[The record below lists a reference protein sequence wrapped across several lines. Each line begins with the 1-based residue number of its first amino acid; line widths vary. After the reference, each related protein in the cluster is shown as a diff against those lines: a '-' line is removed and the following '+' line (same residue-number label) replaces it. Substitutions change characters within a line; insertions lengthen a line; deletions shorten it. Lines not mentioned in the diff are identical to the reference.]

1 MIPGF
6 LIDSI
11 AGFILLIT
19 NKNWGRQKG
28 EE

>member
-6 LIDSI
+6 LTDSI
-11 AGFILLIT
+11 AGFMLLIT
-19 NKNWGRQKG
+19 NKKWGCQKG